1 MVRID
6 IKIINTQSNNT
17 SVEKKLKIKLA
28 FSCAWLAS
36 VRELAQKVVVKVLIK
51 RNKD

>member
-17 SVEKKLKIKLA
+17 SVEKKLKIKLV
-28 FSCAWLAS
+28 FSCALLAS
-36 VRELAQKVVVKVLIK
+36 VHELAQKVVVKVLIK
-51 RNKD
+51 RNKE